1 MVLLSLLQVPLH
13 LPFESRSLREQK
25 DLLGFEDVA
34 ESFIT
39 PQERKDAKRSDPG
52 SGSDKNQR
60 ISSSGNG
67 NQEIKSR
74 RSNSTTST
82 ATKSSNTPPQR
93 KPEKKVAEVD
103 EGYVDDEDVVLE
115 EQENLDGLDEEEE
128 GQEEVNQNKNKNQP
142 QSKDNAASHNLKK
155 YSTAYSELPQQQE
168 QQQGQKDKNSN
179 QQQQQQQQDKKA
191 SQSSDTSSS
200 NNSNKGQKSKQS
212 YDKTLLIQQERYK
225 STLPKIIITA
235 SASVSAN
242 GKKLNYSLGNV
253 LGKGSELKIPP
264 PTYDD
269 YKEEDVVLDP
279 FFQDVPKIS
288 KKH

>member
-1 MVLLSLLQVPLH
+1 MPLQ

-52 SGSDKNQR
+52 AGHTVNQLTGRRNATAKAAAAAAAKSQNAKEASYLDDDEEALAIVEEKQQSSLRNVQEARQTANADAIQEDNEQSGSQKRD
-60 ISSSGNG
+60 
-67 NQEIKSR
+67 
-74 RSNSTTST
+74 
-82 ATKSSNTPPQR
+82 
-93 KPEKKVAEVD
+93 
-103 EGYVDDEDVVLE
+103 
-115 EQENLDGLDEEEE
+115 
-128 GQEEVNQNKNKNQP
+128 
-142 QSKDNAASHNLKK
+142 NLKK
-155 YSTAYSELPQQQE
+155 YSTTYSQQTQARQAE
-168 QQQGQKDKNSN
+168 QSKKVSSITTMTTTTTTGGDSGGDKAQKAR
-179 QQQQQQQQDKKA
+179 Q
-191 SQSSDTSSS
+191 TF
-200 NNSNKGQKSKQS
+200 
-212 YDKTLLIQQERYK
+212 DKTLLIPQERYK
-225 STLPKIIITA
+225 SSLPKIIITA

-253 LGKGSELKIPP
+253 LGQGAELKIPP

-279 FFQDVPKIS
+279 FFQDVPKI